1 MESENKKSA
10 VSDVGA
16 WAMNVISSV
25 GIIMANKQLMS
36 ANGYA
41 FSFATTLTGF
51 HFAVTALVGLVS
63 NATGLSVS
71 KHVPMWELFWFSIV
85 ANVSITGM
93 NLSLMLNSVGFYQ
106 ISKLSMIPVVCL
118 MEWIIHSKQYSKE
131 VKLSVLVV
139 VIGVGV
145 CTVTDVK
152 VNAKGFICASLAVL
166 STSLQQI
173 VRNDSET
180 IGSLQKKYSIG
191 SFELLSRTAPIQ
203 ALSLLILGPFIDYYL
218 NGKFI
223 TNYKISSGSILFIS
237 LSCSLAVFCNV
248 SQYLCIGRFSA
259 TSFQVLGHMKTICVL
274 TLGWLLFDSELTFK
288 NIMGMVIAVVG
299 MVVYSWAVEAE
310 KISNS
315 KTVPHTKN
323 SLTEEEIRLLKEGV
337 ESMPLKD
344 LELSVSKG
352 YLELILIAVYTYSD
366 YTCMYMYVLVT
377 NENVDNKAKYLED
390 CKVGGGRVDVG
401 NEIRKLHVLGG
412 GITGLR
418 SELQGKIASSCAT
431 SQALHGDISGKVQK
445 VRQELYDIQ
454 ARLLETPLIFLLTSR
469 S

>member
-1 MESENKKSA
+1 VE
-10 VSDVGA
+10 
-16 WAMNVISSV
+16 
-25 GIIMANKQLMS
+25 Q
-36 ANGYA
+36 
-41 FSFATTLTGF
+41 
-51 HFAVTALVGLVS
+51 
-63 NATGLSVS
+63 
-71 KHVPMWELFWFSIV
+71 
-85 ANVSITGM
+85 
-93 NLSLMLNSVGFYQ
+93 
-106 ISKLSMIPVVCL
+106 
-118 MEWIIHSKQYSKE
+118 
-131 VKLSVLVV
+131 
-139 VIGVGV
+139 
-145 CTVTDVK
+145 
-152 VNAKGFICASLAVL
+152 
-166 STSLQQI
+166 
-173 VRNDSET
+173 T

-223 TNYKISSGSILFIS
+223 THYKISSGAIVSPSAFFSILILQWIIYTLEQVLPTFLTNNKFEFVQLFII

-310 KISNS
+310 KSSNA

-352 YLELILIAVYTYSD
+352 
-366 YTCMYMYVLVT
+366 
-377 NENVDNKAKYLED
+377 
-390 CKVGGGRVDVG
+390 
-401 NEIRKLHVLGG
+401 
-412 GITGLR
+412 
-418 SELQGKIASSCAT
+418 
-431 SQALHGDISGKVQK
+431 
-445 VRQELYDIQ
+445 
-454 ARLLETPLIFLLTSR
+454 
-469 S
+469 

>member
-1 MESENKKSA
+1 MESDKKSS

-36 ANGYA
+36 ASGYA

-63 NATGLSVS
+63 NATGYSAS
-71 KHVPMWELFWFSIV
+71 KYVPLWELLWFSIV
-85 ANVSITGM
+85 ANMSITGM

-106 ISKLSMIPVVCL
+106 ISKLSMIPVVCV
-118 MEWIIHSKQYSKE
+118 MEWILHNKHYSRE
-131 VKLSVLVV
+131 VKISVVVV

-152 VNAKGFICASLAVL
+152 VNAKGFICACVAVV

-173 VRNDSET
+173 S

-191 SFELLSRTAPIQ
+191 SFELLSKTAPIQ
-203 ALSLLILGPFIDYYL
+203 SISLLVLGPFIDYFL

-223 TNYKISSGSILFIS
+223 TNYKLSSGVIFFIL

-259 TSFQVLGHMKTICVL
+259 VSFQVLGHMKTVCVL

-288 NIMGMVIAVVG
+288 NISGMIVAVVG
-299 MVVYSWAVEAE
+299 MIIYSWAVEIE
-310 KISNS
+310 KQANAKTMSN
-315 KTVPHTKN
+315 VKN
-323 SLTEEEIRLLKEGV
+323 SLTEEEIRLLKDGIEKTPVKDIELG
-337 ESMPLKD
+337 ESK
-344 LELSVSKG
+344 E
-352 YLELILIAVYTYSD
+352 
-366 YTCMYMYVLVT
+366 
-377 NENVDNKAKYLED
+377 
-390 CKVGGGRVDVG
+390 
-401 NEIRKLHVLGG
+401 
-412 GITGLR
+412 
-418 SELQGKIASSCAT
+418 
-431 SQALHGDISGKVQK
+431 
-445 VRQELYDIQ
+445 
-454 ARLLETPLIFLLTSR
+454 
-469 S
+469 